1 MSLAPK
7 RSCCALGRRGDIA
20 GINAALRAGL
30 TVGDVAHTYGLSRAT
45 MGQHARDC
53 LKLDPSAKPSKP
65 SELPEDF
72 DAAEAVAVARVAEGE
87 EPDED
92 CPTCGRRSASSL
104 SAESASTKTERE
116 AKLRRDE
123 ARAERE
129 AKLSEAAALERE
141 KATRARLPIEPKDAR
156 GFDEQAL
163 VCADLVASGAWKG
176 RETVRYL
183 SRMWGVSREGVNERH
198 RTGAIV
204 AKADRGAIEAERQ
217 VAIGALQEQ
226 ERMALEAFET
236 SKYLEG
242 DENSDDPPKLG
253 AGDPRLLALAT
264 NARKEIARIAGC
276 VPQSV
281 PVQVNITQSVEFT
294 TAATGFVA
302 KVEAAFDAVDELAQR
317 MAAKLGYPVPRA
329 MAASACE
336 ELQAMLDERIAA
348 PQLPAS
354 VD

>member
-1 MSLAPK
+1 MSLTPK

-53 LKLDPSAKPSKP
+53 LRLDQSAKPAKR

-116 AKLRRDE
+116 AKQ
-123 ARAERE
+123 
-129 AKLSEAAALERE
+129 SEAAALERE

-302 KVEAAFDAVDELAQR
+302 KVEAALDAVDELAQR

-329 MAASACE
+329 MAATACE

-354 VD
+354 VE